1 MRNRWYMNEV
11 DEERLMNV
19 AVHKGVG
26 NRTGFS
32 EKEIVKYPGTSGSGK
47 S

>member
-1 MRNRWYMNEV
+1 MRNRWYMNEG
-11 DEERLMNV
+11 DEERLMNG

-26 NRTGFS
+26 NSTGFS
-32 EKEIVKYPGTSGSGK
+32 EKEIVKYPGTSGRGK